1 MQILIHI
8 RFLFLF
14 LSFRSLSLSLPL
26 FIYHKAHTNR
36 THTAHSEINEHS
48 MVYSFHLFAIY
59 RAFIVF
65 IVIVGIL
72 QTTTRRRWIEMLC
85 VCVFFLFCFQFI
97 IPVQRQIHHKQIY
110 NLCVKNNNNN
120 QCFDEMNS
128 KKKTKHC
135 ATFTAI
141 RLNPSHLCMR
151 LKGSYN
157 CVLQNYVNLQRIN
170 YNFFLISP
178 YFKRF
183 FPQLGNFSAWSHSGR
198 CFFNEMWVLKQNI
211 CF

>member
-1 MQILIHI
+1 MNIRWCIL
-8 RFLFLF
+8 FTSLQFTE
-14 LSFRSLSLSLPL
+14 RSLFSLLL
-26 FIYHKAHTNR
+26 
-36 THTAHSEINEHS
+36 
-48 MVYSFHLFAIY
+48 L
-59 RAFIVF
+59 VF
-65 IVIVGIL
+65 CKRLHVADEL
-72 QTTTRRRWIEMLC
+72 KCC
-85 VCVFFLFCFQFI
+85 VCFFLFCFQFI

-135 ATFTAI
+135 ATFAAI

-183 FPQLGNFSAWSHSGR
+183 FPQLGNFSA
-198 CFFNEMWVLKQNI
+198 
-211 CF
+211 

>member
-85 VCVFFLFCFQFI
+85 VCFFFYSVFNSSFPFNVKFI
-97 IPVQRQIHHKQIY
+97 I
-110 NLCVKNNNNN
+110 
-120 QCFDEMNS
+120 S
-128 KKKTKHC
+128 KYTICAWKTTTTIIVLMKWTRKKTKHC

-151 LKGSYN
+151 MKGSHN

-170 YNFFLISP
+170 YNFF
-178 YFKRF
+178 
-183 FPQLGNFSAWSHSGR
+183 
-198 CFFNEMWVLKQNI
+198 
-211 CF
+211 

>member
-26 FIYHKAHTNR
+26 FIYHKAHTNL
-36 THTAHSEINEHS
+36 THTAHSKINEHS
-48 MVYSFHLFAIY
+48 MMYSFHLFAIY
-59 RAFIVF
+59 RVFIVF

-72 QTTTRRRWIEMLC
+72 QTTARRRWIEMLC
-85 VCVFFLFCFQFI
+85 MAFFSSVFCFQFI

-120 QCFDEMNS
+120 RCFDEMNS
-128 KKKTKHC
+128 KKNKTLRHIHRNQTKPISFMC
-135 ATFTAI
+135 AI
-141 RLNPSHLCMR
+141 EGKLQLCVTK
-151 LKGSYN
+151 LCESSTYK
-157 CVLQNYVNLQRIN
+157 
-170 YNFFLISP
+170 LIFSP
-178 YFKRF
+178 YFKPF
-183 FPQLGNFSAWSHSGR
+183 FPQLGNFSAWFHSSR
-198 CFFNEMWVLKQNI
+198 CFFNEMYVFKQNI